1 MPAAPAGPTGVEP
14 PADEHTVRPPGYTIV
29 RASPAPGPDESGRA
43 HASADAR
50 SSDLVETYAE
60 ASAQLGT
67 ALDELREERDAAR
80 ERLVD
85 LRQTMKAAQDVL
97 AGVPLDAAVKPVLDT
112 MARIARTERAAFWVP
127 EPGRPPRAAAL
138 LGLAEDPLLGRP
150 AALRHVFEVATRGTV
165 PAFAHASD
173 DASLQEALVTAEGTF
188 ASVLAAAFRTPG
200 GVQGIAVF
208 YYRPDTARPGV
219 SALEHLGEIPRA
231 LAVALELMATLQTT
245 RAAERALEL
254 ALAGSASLRG
264 LEGVVRSLEELRERL
279 GRMRGRHD
287 APPWFLEQYLR
298 LAPALSSALEDGR
311 SLLAFSR
318 GEIRKE
324 AVYVEDLL
332 AELHTPNVAVEIDPA
347 AELVTGDATLLRVA
361 LRAVA
366 DEVRARAGSQTAPL
380 AIRAGAWTD
389 GVRIT
394 VRAAVESAAAAPAPA
409 PGETRPAA
417 ARLSLSLARRIAE
430 MHGGALEDRR
440 TEAAGEIVLTLPAA

>member
-1 MPAAPAGPTGVEP
+1 
-14 PADEHTVRPPGYTIV
+14 
-29 RASPAPGPDESGRA
+29 
-43 HASADAR
+43 
-50 SSDLVETYAE
+50 
-60 ASAQLGT
+60 
-67 ALDELREERDAAR
+67 
-80 ERLVD
+80 
-85 LRQTMKAAQDVL
+85 
-97 AGVPLDAAVKPVLDT
+97 
-112 MARIARTERAAFWVP
+112 
-127 EPGRPPRAAAL
+127 
-138 LGLAEDPLLGRP
+138 
-150 AALRHVFEVATRGTV
+150 
-165 PAFAHASD
+165 
-173 DASLQEALVTAEGTF
+173 
-188 ASVLAAAFRTPG
+188 
-200 GVQGIAVF
+200 
-208 YYRPDTARPGV
+208 
-219 SALEHLGEIPRA
+219 
-231 LAVALELMATLQTT
+231 
-245 RAAERALEL
+245 
-254 ALAGSASLRG
+254 
-264 LEGVVRSLEELRERL
+264 
-279 GRMRGRHD
+279 MRGRHD

-332 AELHTPNVAVEIDPA
+332 AELHTPNVVVEIDPA

-417 ARLSLSLARRIAE
+417 PRLSLSLARRIAE